1 MHGHAFRNLFAA
13 AVLLGVTATLA
24 AGDTVEIRLKSG
36 ARWKGQLA
44 DHVRLTHTPQGGAG
58 AEIEVKGKLVA
69 VTEFYIKIETD
80 VAGEIRT
87 RTIFKGDINDIA
99 TLAGDPLAGMRRDAP
114 GPAAKREG
122 SEPASRA
129 KPGVF
134 VLPLGGM
141 VGLEFRHDEMVKI
154 AEEADKYGPGQIII
168 LLIDSGGGMVTETET
183 IHDTLMEIKKRHRLV
198 AWIRKAISAAC
209 ATASHCEEIYFMTE
223 GTAGAMTAYAG
234 TTAWS
239 GEELQEWLRRAGDWM
254 EEGGR
259 SRYIAEAMIHAP
271 KIVSYTRNPDTG
283 EVTFFN
289 DLSGEKV
296 LSDEKTNLVFTAST
310 AVDCGFAD
318 GIADTEEQL
327 AKLLDLPEWHEIS
340 DYGRK
345 LEREWKATVEQAGRD
360 IPRLAAR
367 LEYKGTGSG
376 DPVEVLATRI
386 RIYEDLIRWVDR
398 CRNCAMMNGVPPKDV
413 LEREVKDMRKQLA
426 DMKKRR

>member
-1 MHGHAFRNLFAA
+1 MSGRAFRNTIVSA
-13 AVLLGVTATLA
+13 LLLSLTATLL
-24 AGDTVEIRLKSG
+24 AGDPVEIRLKNGS
-36 ARWKGQLA
+36 RWKGQLS
-44 DHVRLTHTPQGGAG
+44 DHVRLTYHPQGSSGV
-58 AEIEVKGKLVA
+58 EMELKGKLVSA
-69 VTEFYIKIETD
+69 TEFYIKVETD

-87 RTIFKGDINDIA
+87 RTIFKGDINELA
-99 TLAGDPLAGMRRDAP
+99 TLSGDPLADLRREE
-114 GPAAKREG
+114 PALSAKREG
-122 SEPASRA
+122 KEPSKGS

-154 AEEADKYGPGQIII
+154 AEEADKYGPGQIIV

-271 KIVSYTRNPDTG
+271 KIVSYTRNPETG
-283 EVTFFN
+283 EVTFYN

-310 AVDCGFAD
+310 AMDCGFAD
-318 GIADTEEQL
+318 GIADTEAEL

-345 LEREWKATVEQAGRD
+345 LEKDWKATVEQASRD

-367 LEYKGTGSG
+367 LQYKGTGG
-376 DPVEVLATRI
+376 DAVEVLSTRI

-398 CRNCAMMNGVPPKDV
+398 CRNCAMMNNVPPKDV

-426 DMKKRR
+426 DMKKR